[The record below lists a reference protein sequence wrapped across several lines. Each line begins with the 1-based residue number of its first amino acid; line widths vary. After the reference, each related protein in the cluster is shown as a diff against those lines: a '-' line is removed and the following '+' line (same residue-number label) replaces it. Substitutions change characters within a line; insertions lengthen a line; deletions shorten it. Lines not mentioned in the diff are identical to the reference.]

1 MTEIKA
7 ADVKS
12 LRDKTGLGIMECK
25 AALKETGGNL
35 DEAVEYLKI
44 NSNLKAE
51 KKASR
56 TAVEGLLLTA
66 NNLMVEVN
74 CETDFVAK
82 DENFKT
88 FSQFLENFHFAPFGK
103 FVMGFI
109 RLLFQK
115 SDFTCVHDPVTV
127 ETLFFFKVRRN

>member
-44 NSNLKAE
+44 NSNLNC
-51 KKASR
+51 
-56 TAVEGLLLTA
+56 LLYT
-66 NNLMVEVN
+66 
-74 CETDFVAK
+74 
-82 DENFKT
+82 
-88 FSQFLENFHFAPFGK
+88 
-103 FVMGFI
+103 
-109 RLLFQK
+109 
-115 SDFTCVHDPVTV
+115 SDAADD
-127 ETLFFFKVRRN
+127 

>member
-51 KKASR
+51 KK
-56 TAVEGLLLTA
+56 LLEQPL
-66 NNLMVEVN
+66 
-74 CETDFVAK
+74 
-82 DENFKT
+82 
-88 FSQFLENFHFAPFGK
+88 
-103 FVMGFI
+103 
-109 RLLFQK
+109 
-115 SDFTCVHDPVTV
+115 
-127 ETLFFFKVRRN
+127 KVYC